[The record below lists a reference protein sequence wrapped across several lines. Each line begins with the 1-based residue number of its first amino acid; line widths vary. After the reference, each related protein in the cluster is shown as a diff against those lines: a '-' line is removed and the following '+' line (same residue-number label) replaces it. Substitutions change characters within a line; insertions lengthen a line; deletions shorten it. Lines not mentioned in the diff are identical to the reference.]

1 VLVVVEMALISWL
14 DGAREC
20 WFVHYGICSIVSL
33 QIKGGS
39 IRGCYLLRKTLP
51 LGGLKRENSISA
63 VDLGCW
69 KDAFQKLTRFILRRV
84 IARLLCSE
92 EYLDAIRSPCREVE
106 VGRMRLCNRRR
117 LAASCDKPSEGTS
130 CLLFVDTELLT
141 WITR

>member
-1 VLVVVEMALISWL
+1 MLWEVLVVVEMASISWL

-20 WFVHYGICSIVSL
+20 WFVRCGTCFCCEPSKQRGRGIP
-33 QIKGGS
+33 
-39 IRGCYLLRKTLP
+39 GCYLLRKTLP

-92 EYLDAIRSPCREVE
+92 GRS
-106 VGRMRLCNRRR
+106 
-117 LAASCDKPSEGTS
+117 
-130 CLLFVDTELLT
+130 
-141 WITR
+141 